1 MNNKPVVN
9 AGASDPASHEAN
21 PLPIIWGAIDPTQ
34 RGPIIATLSDPQ
46 RRNVLGVH
54 GGQFS
59 LSRSMAVAA
68 GMYDPTKKPDLYDTH
83 PTDVIGPFP
92 QWFEPGKI
100 VTLDPFGAN
109 VTKTFADLIVGGYDI
124 RPTIAVTRAYIRP
137 LEIREAVIAGRL
149 EADGSI
155 LKAEDERRNGEA
167 TGRVSY
173 ACLVTEIAIDPVW
186 HLPGVADR
194 LGISELDLRRTLV
207 EQTGGMFPDL
217 VTRRDL
223 QVFLPPI
230 GQTLVIIFGDAKKLS
245 DPKTTVTV
253 RVHDACIGSDV
264 LSSDVCC
271 CRPYLTHAFEEC
283 VRCAQQGGVGVIV
296 YFDKEGR
303 GLGAVTKLMVYNRR
317 KRQPGGDTAAQ
328 YFACTEQVAGFRDAR
343 FQQFMPDPLHWLG
356 LRRIR
361 LVSMSND
368 KYDAIIRSGI
378 ELIERIEIPAELIPA
393 DAHVEIEA
401 KKADGYFTKDV
412 TSNVTKL
419 DEVRGRTFLT

>member
-1 MNNKPVVN
+1 MTNKPVVN
-9 AGASDPASHEAN
+9 AGTSSPASHETN
-21 PLPIIWGAIDPTQ
+21 PLPILWGASDSAE
-34 RGPIIATLSDPQ
+34 RGPIIATLSNPE

-59 LSRSMAVAA
+59 LNRSMAVAA
-68 GMYDPTKKPDLYDTH
+68 GMFNPTAKPNLTDTY

-109 VTKTFADLIVGGYDI
+109 VTKTFAGLIAGGYDI
-124 RPTIAVTRAYIRP
+124 RPTIAITRAVIRP
-137 LEIREAVIAGRL
+137 PEIREAVEAGRL
-149 EADGSI
+149 EPDGVI
-155 LKAEDERRNGEA
+155 LKAEEEHRNGKA
-167 TGRVSY
+167 TGKISH
-173 ACLVTEIAIDPVW
+173 ACPITEIAIDPVW
-186 HLPGVADR
+186 HLPGIADR

-207 EQTGGMFPDL
+207 EQTGGMYADL

-230 GQTLVIIFGDAKKLS
+230 GQTLVIIFGDVKKLS
-245 DPKTTVTV
+245 DPKTNVTV

-283 VRCAQQGGVGVIV
+283 VQCAQKGGVGVIV

-303 GLGAVTKLMVYNRR
+303 GLGAVTKLMVYNKR
-317 KRQPGGDTAAQ
+317 KRQPGGDTADR
-328 YFACTEQVAGFRDAR
+328 YFVCTEQVAGFRDAR

-356 LRRIR
+356 LRKIR

-368 KYDAIIRSGI
+368 KFDAIVRSGI
-378 ELIERIEIPAELIPA
+378 EVVERIEIPEDLVPA

-401 KKADGYFTKDV
+401 KKASGYYTKDKP
-412 TSNVTKL
+412 SNVTNL
-419 DEVRGRTFLT
+419 NDVRGRPFT

>member
-1 MNNKPVVN
+1 MNQNTVQNPGTKNPV
-9 AGASDPASHEAN
+9 AQEAN
-21 PLPIIWGAIDPTQ
+21 PLPILWGASDPAE

-59 LSRSMAVAA
+59 LNRSMAVAA
-68 GMYDPTKKPDLYDTH
+68 GMYDPTKKPDLTNTH
-83 PTDVIGPFP
+83 PTDLIGPFP

-109 VTKTFADLIVGGYDI
+109 VTKTFAGLIAGGYDI
-124 RPTIAVTRAYIRP
+124 RPTIAITRAYIRP
-137 LEIREAVIAGRL
+137 LEICEAVAAGRL
-149 EADGSI
+149 EADGVI
-155 LKAEDERRNGEA
+155 LKAEEGQRNGES
-167 TGRVSY
+167 TDKMSY
-173 ACLVTEIAIDPVW
+173 ACPVTEIAIDPVW

-230 GQTLVIIFGDAKKLS
+230 GQTLVIIFGDVKKLS

-283 VRCAQQGGVGVIV
+283 IRCAQQGGIGVIV

-303 GLGAVTKLMVYNRR
+303 GLGAVTKLMVYNQR

-328 YFACTEQVAGFRDAR
+328 YFVCTEQVAGFRDAR

-356 LRRIR
+356 LHRIR

-378 ELIERIEIPAELIPA
+378 EVTERIEIPAGLIPP

-401 KKADGYFTKDV
+401 KKASGYFTEDKG
-412 TSNVTKL
+412 SNVTDLSKI
-419 DEVRGRTFLT
+419 RGRTLLT